1 MADFINFEVSV
12 EDQVQEEEEEEEE
25 EIEVSNSDLD
35 SLSSFIDNEETEDD
49 VNFYRNFD
57 NVESDIEETLKN
69 EYDKSLEEIDD
80 FDKISNLC
88 ESSEDEAEIDEFEN
102 AAEKVK
108 CFGETLM
115 PKTKPE
121 EETEHNNFIKVIL
134 YAIRFDKQ
142 NKTDISDKNEFK
154 KVIDENLIDQLDK
167 EKYEFILDLQK
178 FNNDCYEI
186 NYVLSKYNHF
196 LRVFEL
202 KNKFRHLTMKEPK
215 NKTLLDKFLAVL
227 LRNIMVFRP
236 YQLHFLEEKEKNLNR
251 LILFTSQQ
259 KIQKFVYSVIIQKHI
274 QIFITKKI

>member
-12 EDQVQEEEEEEEE
+12 EDEVQEEEN
-25 EIEVSNSDLD
+25 EVSDCDLD
-35 SLSSFIDNEETEDD
+35 SLSSFTDNEVTEHD

-57 NVESDIEETLKN
+57 NVETDIEQTLKD

-80 FDKISNLC
+80 FDEISNLC

-121 EETEHNNFIKVIL
+121 EETEHNNFVKVIL

-142 NKTDISDKNEFK
+142 NKTDICDKNDFK
-154 KVIDENLIDQLDK
+154 KVIDENLIDQLDE

-178 FNNDCYEI
+178 FYNNCYEI
-186 NYVLSKYNHF
+186 NHVLSKYNCF

-202 KNKFRHLTMKEPK
+202 KNKFRHLTVNKQK
-215 NKTLLDKFLAVL
+215 N
-227 LRNIMVFRP
+227 P
-236 YQLHFLEEKEKNLNR
+236 
-251 LILFTSQQ
+251 
-259 KIQKFVYSVIIQKHI
+259 
-274 QIFITKKI
+274 

>member
-1 MADFINFEVSV
+1 MTDFINFEVSV
-12 EDQVQEEEEEEEE
+12 EDEVQEEEN
-25 EIEVSNSDLD
+25 EVSDCDLD
-35 SLSSFIDNEETEDD
+35 SLSSFTDNEVTEHD

-57 NVESDIEETLKN
+57 NVETDIEQTLKD

-80 FDKISNLC
+80 FDEISNLC

-142 NKTDISDKNEFK
+142 NKTDICDKNDFK
-154 KVIDENLIDQLDK
+154 KVIDENLIDQLDE

-178 FNNDCYEI
+178 FNNNRYEI
-186 NYVLSKYNHF
+186 NYALSKYNYF
-196 LRVFEL
+196 L
-202 KNKFRHLTMKEPK
+202 
-215 NKTLLDKFLAVL
+215 
-227 LRNIMVFRP
+227 
-236 YQLHFLEEKEKNLNR
+236 
-251 LILFTSQQ
+251 
-259 KIQKFVYSVIIQKHI
+259 SV
-274 QIFITKKI
+274 